1 MNLKRTI
8 MVGLLGL
15 GLMTGGANAAQSSF
29 SSQQQKDIQ
38 SIVKSYLVKNPEILL
53 EVSKSLQQ
61 KQQKDMQQQAAGA
74 IDANGDNLFDHQ
86 SPVTGNQN
94 GNVTLVEFF
103 DYQCVHCKRMAPV
116 ISKLISADSNL
127 RVVYKDFPIFGKGS
141 NFAAKAAIAANMQGK
156 YQALHDALL
165 SKKQRLSSSIV
176 LQAAS
181 SVGINTTK
189 LKADMKSKAV
199 QDILKNNMKLAESLR
214 LMGTPAFVVAYT
226 PNGKFSHGNKAFFVP
241 GAASEGALQS
251 LIKEVQEKK

>member
-1 MNLKRTI
+1 MNLKRKAMI
-8 MVGLLGL
+8 
-15 GLMTGGANAAQSSF
+15 GLMSLSLVGGVNAAQTSF
-29 SSQQQKDIQ
+29 SSKQQTDIE
-38 SIVKSYLVKNPEILL
+38 SIVKNYLVKNPEILL

-61 KQQKDMQQQAAGA
+61 KQQKDMQEQAASA
-74 IDANGDNLFDHQ
+74 IDANGDTLFDHQ
-86 SPVTGNQN
+86 SPVVGNQK

-116 ISKLISADSNL
+116 ISKLLKEDSNL

-141 NFAAKAAIAANMQGK
+141 SFAAKAAIAANMQGK

-165 SKKQRLSSSIV
+165 SKKQRLSPSIV

-181 SVGINTTK
+181 SIGINTTK

-199 QDILKNNMKLAESLR
+199 EDVLKNNMKLAESLR

-226 PNGKFSHGNKAFFVP
+226 PNGKFAHGNKSFFVP

-251 LIKEVQEKK
+251 LIKEVQDKK